1 MLFNKESLNFKNIKN
16 IKNIKN
22 LKSIK
27 GSKYTI
33 TGVIIL
39 IIAVLY
45 FATNGSTIEEK
56 NLSIKYKGDEYL
68 YLGEYDKAIN
78 EYSKI
83 RSDKTKDNKAEAL
96 KNIYIANAYSLK
108 GDSENYKKYIQQAK
122 ALDSKDDEV
131 ISKIVFNEFI
141 NGDGSQDLD
150 LVEQRLVS
158 NPHNKSLIKTL
169 VAVYMA
175 NNKVDK
181 AKELLKSYQIDS
193 SSAYD
198 LAEYGGMLIT
208 LGDLDAGLAKL
219 KEAWDIDKDEYKI
232 YDVLSQTSL
241 YNSEKVSN
249 AIIDLQKKS
258 PNEVA
263 YKLWLAKV
271 YSLSKEKSEDGM
283 EILSKLN
290 SKDAGNIEIKLIEA
304 SLLQNMDK
312 TEESDKLISEV
323 IENNKDDYRVLHTAG
338 WFYLNKNQ
346 LDKAEEYCKSSI
358 KKNPNYPDNYAFLM
372 PEILKAENKPLL
384 LKAYLR
390 TALEK
395 EPYNYN
401 ILASIADFYWYDDEN
416 TGKALKY
423 YNLANTI
430 KPDEPELKYNL
441 ALLYYNEG
449 KNEEAI
455 KSLIECIK
463 LNEDSTKYH
472 RTLGTIYLTMG
483 SDEEGIKE
491 IRTAYRLDDSDILTL
506 NNAGCYYAIY
516 TDDIHRGYYNLL
528 KAMEGIKEDTDEYT
542 KKVITENYNK
552 IKSIIK
558 IIDNG
563 KANQSIRVPDFR
575 LLY

>member
-1 MLFNKESLNFKNIKN
+1 MLFNKESLNITN

-22 LKSIK
+22 LKNIK
-27 GSKYTI
+27 GSKYII

-39 IIAVLY
+39 IIGVLY
-45 FATNGSTIEEK
+45 FVTNGSTVEKK

-83 RSDKTKDNKAEAL
+83 RSDKARDNKTEAL

-108 GDSENYKKYIQQAK
+108 GDAENYKKYIQQAEE
-122 ALDSKDDEV
+122 LNSKDDEV

-141 NGDGSQDLD
+141 NGDGSQALD
-150 LVEQRLVS
+150 FGEQGLAS
-158 NPHNKSLIKTL
+158 NHHNKSLIKTL
-169 VAVYMA
+169 IAVYMA
-175 NNKVDK
+175 NNKIDK

-219 KEAWDIDKDEYKI
+219 KLAWDIDKDEYKI

-241 YNSEKVSN
+241 YNSEKVCN

-258 PNEVA
+258 PNEAA

-271 YSLSKEKSEDGM
+271 YSLSKEKSEKGM

-290 SKDAGNIEIKLIEA
+290 GSDVGNIEIKLIEA
-304 SLLQNMDK
+304 ALLQNMDK

-323 IENNKDDYRVLHTAG
+323 MENNKNDYRVLHTAG

-346 LDKAEEYCKSSI
+346 LDKAEEYCKNSI
-358 KKNPNYPDNYAFLM
+358 KQNPNYPDNYAFLM
-372 PEILKAENKPLL
+372 PEILKAENKPSL

-401 ILASIADFYWYDDEN
+401 IIASIADFYWYDDEKPE
-416 TGKALKY
+416 KALKY
-423 YNLANTI
+423 YSLASTI

-455 KSLIECIK
+455 KSLKECIK

-472 RTLGTIYLTMG
+472 RTLGTVYLTVG
-483 SDEEGIKE
+483 GDEEGIKE
-491 IRTAYRLDDSDILTL
+491 IRIAYKLDDSDILTL

-552 IKSIIK
+552 LEAIIK

-563 KANQSIRVPDFR
+563 KANQSIKVPDLI